1 MRPDPSPAVAGHPGP
16 PRPPAAHA
24 GLCLGSNPSLA
35 QLLCGD
41 LGELSWVT
49 SGSAGPSVL
58 GRSEESCSGKGSS
71 GKEGRACRVPGDDA
85 LGHPFPHPS
94 SGGCLRPCP
103 LAPARSFPLCPH
115 QRVEGAGGGVFQ
127 APSPTFPPLQDKSQL
142 LLFLRMDF
150 PAVIQ
155 FLPGVGG
162 WLGVKTASGRPFSP
176 PGQTDPS
183 GEASCLCVA
192 GTPSH
197 ILSVSVPG
205 PRVVPTL
212 ICFISFQA
220 PGSPAASV
228 NPVPPLPSAIFRLSP
243 RLGGPSPVIWSLAV

>member
-1 MRPDPSPAVAGHPGP
+1 M
-16 PRPPAAHA
+16 
-24 GLCLGSNPSLA
+24 
-35 QLLCGD
+35 
-41 LGELSWVT
+41 
-49 SGSAGPSVL
+49 SGSWGRRSWAPLSAPQFRGLLAAVPPSAGSV
-58 GRSEESCSGKGSS
+58 
-71 GKEGRACRVPGDDA
+71 VP
-85 LGHPFPHPS
+85 
-94 SGGCLRPCP
+94 P
-103 LAPARSFPLCPH
+103 LSPP
-115 QRVEGAGGGVFQ
+115 AGGGGRRGCF
-127 APSPTFPPLQDKSQL
+127 PSSLPHLPALQDKSQL